1 MTTPDESRQKAEAI
15 ARALYEWTQRHL
27 ADAPECP
34 VCRGVK
40 WVFRVDP
47 VNGYVPRVCTSCGYV
62 MWFDAVV
69 PSVVGVEP
77 SPAGGVPESPR
88 GEGRAAP

>member
-15 ARALYEWTQRHL
+15 ARALYDWTQRHL

-34 VCRGVK
+34 VCRRVK

-47 VNGYVPRVCTSCGYV
+47 VNG
-62 MWFDAVV
+62 
-69 PSVVGVEP
+69 
-77 SPAGGVPESPR
+77 
-88 GEGRAAP
+88 

>member
-47 VNGYVPRVCTSCGYV
+47 VNGYVPRVCMSCGHV
-62 MWFDAVV
+62 QWFDAVLL
-69 PSVVGVEP
+69 GVEP
-77 SPAGGVPESPR
+77 APTPAEH
-88 GEGRAAP
+88 GRAAKGGPPGKGG